1 MPTPTKG
8 PRLGG
13 GPAHER
19 LLLANL
25 ATQLFEHRRITTTEA
40 KAKRVRPLAERMI
53 TFAKRGDLASRRRV
67 LTVVRDKSVVHVLF
81 TEIAPVMAERQGGYT
96 RITKIGN
103 RKGDNAPMAVIE
115 LVLEP
120 LSAKKSTVREAE
132 AATKR
137 AAKKAPAKTAA
148 KAEADEPQALADV
161 SSGAQEDEAQAAAGD
176 VEDTVQDGVEE
187 GPYGP
192 DSREASEDG
201 EAPEGFYVKGNKD
214 SMKFHTPASPWY
226 DQTVAEVWFRTGEAA
241 EAAGF
246 AEAGKA
252 KDDA

>member
-25 ATQLFEHRRITTTEA
+25 ATQLFAHRRITTTEA
-40 KAKRVRPLAERMI
+40 KAKRLRPLAERLI
-53 TFAKRGDLASRRRV
+53 TFAKRGDLAARRRV
-67 LTVVRDKSVVHVLF
+67 LTVVRDKSVVHELF
-81 TEIAPVMAERQGGYT
+81 TEIAPAMSERNGGYT
-96 RITKIGN
+96 RITKVGN

-120 LSAKKSTVREAE
+120 VSPKQATVREAE

-137 AAKKAPAKTAA
+137 AVKAPAKAA
-148 KAEADEPQALADV
+148 AAPAAEATVA
-161 SSGAQEDEAQAAAGD
+161 EAEAVPAAEVEAAG
-176 VEDTVQDGVEE
+176 VEAAGVEAG

-192 DSREASEDG
+192 DSADPLPDG
-201 EAPEGFYVKGNKD
+201 EAPEGFYVKGNRD

-226 DQTVAEVWFRTGEAA
+226 DKTVAEVYFRTAEAA

-246 AEAGKA
+246 AEAGKKA
-252 KDDA
+252 ETPEGDNA

>member
-25 ATQLFEHRRITTTEA
+25 ASQLFEHRRITTTEA
-40 KAKRVRPLAERMI
+40 KAKRVRPLAERLI

-67 LTVVRDKSVVHVLF
+67 LTVVRDKSVVHELF
-81 TEIAPVMAERQGGYT
+81 TDIAPAMEERQGGYT

-120 LSAKKSTVREAE
+120 LSAKQATVREAE

-137 AAKKAPAKTAA
+137 SAKKTTAKKAAPAESKVEATVEAEEPTTVAA
-148 KAEADEPQALADV
+148 D
-161 SSGAQEDEAQAAAGD
+161 
-176 VEDTVQDGVEE
+176 EE
-187 GPYGP
+187 GPYGV
-192 DSREASEDG
+192 DSREPLEDG
-201 EAPEGFYVKGNKD
+201 EAPEGFYVKGNVD
-214 SMKFHTPASPWY
+214 SMRYHTPASPWY
-226 DQTVAEVWFRTGEAA
+226 EQTQAEVYFRTAEAA
-241 EAAGF
+241 ETAGF
-246 AEAGKA
+246 SEAGKGSSEE
-252 KDDA
+252 

>member
-25 ATQLFEHRRITTTEA
+25 ATQLFAHRSITTTEA

-67 LTVVRDKSVVHVLF
+67 LATIRDKGVVHELF
-81 TEIAPVMAERQGGYT
+81 TDIAPAVAERQGGYT

-103 RKGDNAPMAVIE
+103 RKGDNAPLAVIE

-120 LSAKKSTVREAE
+120 LSPKQATVAEAE

-137 AAKKAPAKTAA
+137 ASKKTAA
-148 KAEADEPQALADV
+148 KKAAPAAAAAPADDEIVDHEPDV
-161 SSGAQEDEAQAAAGD
+161 SSGPQDDESQDAASTAN
-176 VEDTVQDGVEE
+176 V

-192 DSREASEDG
+192 GSHEPLDDQDA
-201 EAPEGFYVKGNKD
+201 APKGYPVKGNTD
-214 SMKFHTPASPWY
+214 SMKFHTPDSPWY
-226 DQTVAEVWFRTGEAA
+226 DQTIAEVWFATAEAA
-241 EAAGF
+241 AAAGF
-246 AEAGKA
+246 AEPGKA

>member
-19 LLLANL
+19 LMLANL
-25 ATQLFEHRRITTTEA
+25 ASQLFEHRRITTTET
-40 KAKRVRPLAERMI
+40 KAKRVRPLAERLI

-67 LTVVRDKSVVHVLF
+67 LTVVRDKSVVHELF
-81 TEIAPVMAERQGGYT
+81 TEIAPAMEERQGGYT

-120 LSAKKSTVREAE
+120 LSAKQATVREAE

-137 AAKKAPAKTAA
+137 SAKKSSAKKAAPAAEA
-148 KAEADEPQALADV
+148 DAPKAEAPKAE
-161 SSGAQEDEAQAAAGD
+161 AAA
-176 VEDTVQDGVEE
+176 EEPTVPAEEE

-192 DSREASEDG
+192 DSREPLEDG
-201 EAPEGFYVKGNKD
+201 DAPEGFYVKGNAD
-214 SMKFHTPASPWY
+214 SMRYHTPASPWY
-226 DQTVAEVWFRTGEAA
+226 DQTKAEVYFRTAEAA
-241 EAAGF
+241 ESAGF
-246 AEAGKA
+246 AEAGKGSTEE
-252 KDDA
+252 

>member
-25 ATQLFEHRRITTTEA
+25 ATQLFTHRSITTTET
-40 KAKRVRPLAERMI
+40 KAKRVRPLAERLI

-67 LTVVRDKSVVHVLF
+67 LTVVRDKGVVHALF
-81 TEIAPVMAERQGGYT
+81 TEIAPAMAERQGGYT

-120 LSAKKSTVREAE
+120 LSAKQATVREAQAATQRAARKAAPGPSAQDKARDAEQVAEAKADEAE
-132 AATKR
+132 AAEVFGDAETAVEASK
-137 AAKKAPAKTAA
+137 AAR
-148 KAEADEPQALADV
+148 
-161 SSGAQEDEAQAAAGD
+161 AAAGEAQEQAPGS
-176 VEDTVQDGVEE
+176 VAAQDAKAAA
-187 GPYGP
+187 
-192 DSREASEDG
+192 DLAQD
-201 EAPEGFYVKGNKD
+201 
-214 SMKFHTPASPWY
+214 
-226 DQTVAEVWFRTGEAA
+226 AA
-241 EAAGF
+241 ETAKITAAEGD
-246 AEAGKA
+246 K
-252 KDDA
+252 

>member
-19 LLLANL
+19 LILANL

-40 KAKRVRPLAERMI
+40 KAKRVRPLAERLI

-67 LTVVRDKSVVHVLF
+67 LTIVRDKSVVHELF
-81 TEIAPVMAERQGGYT
+81 TDIAPAMEERQGGYT

-120 LSAKKSTVREAE
+120 LSAKQATVREAE

-137 AAKKAPAKTAA
+137 TAKKTTAKKAAPA
-148 KAEADEPQALADV
+148 AEAPVDEAPAETDEPAAD
-161 SSGAQEDEAQAAAGD
+161 
-176 VEDTVQDGVEE
+176 EE
-187 GPYGP
+187 GPYGA
-192 DSREASEDG
+192 DSRAPLEDG
-201 EAPEGFYVKGNKD
+201 EAPEGFSVKGNAD
-214 SMKFHTPASPWY
+214 SMRYHSPASPWY
-226 DQTVAEVWFRTGEAA
+226 EQTKAEVYFRTAEAA
-241 EAAGF
+241 ESAGF
-246 AEAGKA
+246 TEAGKGSTEE
-252 KDDA
+252 